1 MRVSVAMFF
10 ALVVFGF
17 TGCGPR
23 QGSLAIKGVS
33 PLNLN
38 DLDESTPVTVRIYQ
52 LKAPERFRG
61 AAFGALWSKDKEVLG
76 EDRLGDPAV
85 TTVLPGSDDAEPQAV
100 SVGTLSPEA
109 RFIGVMALFS
119 KTDAQG
125 QRTVVIPRSELDE
138 AVVILTGYSVRLTTD

>member
-1 MRVSVAMFF
+1 FVM
-10 ALVVFGF
+10 VVLGLI
-17 TGCGPR
+17 GCGSR
-23 QGSLAIKGVS
+23 QGSLAIKGVT

-52 LKAPERFRG
+52 LKAAERFRG
-61 AAFGALWSKDKEVLG
+61 ADFGSLWSKDTEVLG
-76 EDRLGDPAV
+76 GDRLGDPAV
-85 TTVLPGSDDAEPQAV
+85 TTVLPGATEAEPQTV
-100 SVGTLSPEA
+100 SIGTLSPEA

-125 QRTVVIPRSELDE
+125 QRTVVIPRSDLDD